1 MEWLLF
7 CVCIFGIEFQLIILI
22 KMLGDIQQE
31 ELEVENE
38 YKK

>member
-1 MEWLLF
+1 MEWLLL

-22 KMLGDIQQE
+22 KMLGDIQRD